1 MTLAFDSLLLSKIR
15 EFKRYNIA
23 NSYKHIVKTPCVPGA
38 RVTGG
43 WGRGCFREEENTS
56 PAVQGPTG
64 RSGRTVLETAL
75 QGSVICN
82 RIQLCPWARGAP
94 RRAEWFLF
102 SKPFARFCRR
112 V

>member
-1 MTLAFDSLLLSKIR
+1 MTLAFYSLLLSKIH
-15 EFKRYNIA
+15 EFKMYKIA
-23 NSYKHIVKTPCVPGA
+23 NSYKHIVKTCCVPGA

-43 WGRGCFREEENTS
+43 WGRGCFREDENTS

-82 RIQLCPWARGAP
+82 STQLCPMGERGP
-94 RRAEWFLF
+94 TEGGVVSVL
-102 SKPFARFCRR
+102 
-112 V
+112 